1 MGKKLL
7 GEMTW
12 EEAEVALK
20 QCEVVIIPTGS
31 HEQHGKAL
39 PLCTDWLTADAI
51 GKRLADKVGEN
62 VVILPSCPF
71 GYCDYHS
78 DFAGTLSLSE
88 ETLTAFYSDI
98 LNYVLRYGVKR
109 VIFANSHGAN
119 CGAIKNLSHKLRAR
133 NVLVTAVAWWDAAV
147 AANPDWGLIGH
158 ADINETSLVMAI
170 RPELVHMD
178 KLQDPKPGK
187 LSKGIS
193 IKNLYQVSYKGCNV
207 TAGLRTR
214 DCTDFGCM
222 LEVGFEGSAEGANA
236 SVHNSSAER
245 GRGMIEAVTDF
256 IADFAE
262 ELKSV
267 DLYRV
272 QFPEEQYYL

>member
-1 MGKKLL
+1 MTKLL

-20 QCEVVIIPTGS
+20 KCEVVIIPTGS

-51 GKRLADKVGEN
+51 GKRLADKVGDN
-62 VVILPSCPF
+62 VIILPSCPF

-98 LNYVLRYGVKR
+98 LNYVLRYGVKK

-119 CGAIKNLSHKLRAR
+119 SGAIKNVAHKLRAR
-133 NVLVTAVAWWDAAV
+133 NIFVCAVTWWDAAV
-147 AANPDWGLIGH
+147 AANPDWGLVGH

-170 RPELVHMD
+170 RPELVRKD
-178 KLQDPKPGK
+178 KLQDPEPGK
-187 LSKGIS
+187 LTDDIT
-193 IKNLYQVSYKGCNV
+193 IKNLYQVSYKGVNI

-222 LEVGFEGSAEGANA
+222 LEVGFEGSQEVKNT
-236 SVHNSSAER
+236 SVKYSSAER
-245 GRGMIEAVTDF
+245 GKGMIEATTDF
-256 IADFAE
+256 IADLAE
-262 ELKSV
+262 EVKKI
-267 DLYRV
+267 DLFKV
-272 QFPEEQYYL
+272 GFPEEQYYLK

>member
-1 MGKKLL
+1 M
-7 GEMTW
+7 
-12 EEAEVALK
+12 
-20 QCEVVIIPTGS
+20 
-31 HEQHGKAL
+31 
-39 PLCTDWLTADAI
+39 
-51 GKRLADKVGEN
+51 
-62 VVILPSCPF
+62 
-71 GYCDYHS
+71 
-78 DFAGTLSLSE
+78 
-88 ETLTAFYSDI
+88 
-98 LNYVLRYGVKR
+98 
-109 VIFANSHGAN
+109 
-119 CGAIKNLSHKLRAR
+119 
-133 NVLVTAVAWWDAAV
+133 TAVAWWDAAV

-187 LSKGIS
+187 LSEGIS

-222 LEVGFEGSAEGANA
+222 LEVGFEGSAEVANA

>member
-1 MGKKLL
+1 MVSKLL

-12 EEAEVALK
+12 EEAEAALK
-20 QCEVVIIPTGS
+20 TCEVVIVPTGS

-51 GKRLADKVGEN
+51 GKRLADKVGDN

-88 ETLTAFYSDI
+88 DTLTAFYSDI
-98 LNYVLRYGVKR
+98 LNYVLRYGVKK

-119 CGAIKNLSHKLRAR
+119 SGAIKRIAHKLRAR
-133 NVLVTAVAWWDAAV
+133 NILVMAVAWWDAAV

-170 RPELVHMD
+170 RPELVNMD
-178 KLQDPKPGK
+178 KLQDATAGK
-187 LSKGIS
+187 LTDEIE
-193 IKNLYQVSYKGCNV
+193 IKNLYQVSYKGCNI
-207 TAGLRTR
+207 TIGLRTR

-222 LEVGFEGSAEGANA
+222 QEVGFEGSAEVANA
-236 SVHNSSAER
+236 SVFNASAAR
-245 GRGMIEAVTDF
+245 GQGMIEAVTDYL
-256 IADFAE
+256 ADLAE
-262 ELKSV
+262 EAKKVRLFQ
-267 DLYRV
+267 V
-272 QFPEEQYYL
+272 QFPEDPYFL